1 MPPDPEEKY
10 LNTTP
15 SSSDDSHCNAL
26 LLRSTQ
32 DQVPVNSTS
41 DDDPDFV
48 IRSMLKRNQRT
59 VFSIFK
65 RCKSHEELLQSHKL
79 CSNYVS
85 VLKYDCN
92 KHPQSILE
100 KVKFTDTH

>member
-15 SSSDDSHCNAL
+15 SSSDDSHSNAH
-26 LLRSTQ
+26 LLRSK
-32 DQVPVNSTS
+32 VPVDSIS
-41 DDDPDFV
+41 DDDPDFA